1 MHEFDDNLKD
11 VLRLLNDI
19 RDQSILSNFYLK
31 NFFARQL
38 EIERKEKVCTDAII
52 KLSREV
58 DAISET

>member
-31 NFFARQL
+31 SFFAKQV
-38 EIERKEKVCTDAII
+38 ETERKEKVCIDAII

-58 DAISET
+58 DAISEA